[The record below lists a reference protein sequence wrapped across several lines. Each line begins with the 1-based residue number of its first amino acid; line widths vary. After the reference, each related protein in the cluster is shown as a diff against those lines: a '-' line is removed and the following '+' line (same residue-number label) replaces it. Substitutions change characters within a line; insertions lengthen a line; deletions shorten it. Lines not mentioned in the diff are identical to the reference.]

1 MNSFVYLVYFF
12 LFITF
17 VPNYVKC
24 FNISANDCA
33 PFDCGKFK
41 DLHYPFRKIGEPNF
55 CGHPGFSLDCQSDD
69 VQILFEEMSQRFR
82 ILDINPKGRTLKIA
96 RMDISDSICPEKFSN
111 TSLNSSI
118 FNYTEKDKMAA
129 LLYECDEGDFPFFIS
144 FPCTVNNISTS
155 SYFVMETE
163 LDSPIFPSCNVSVM
177 VPVMEKSFKTGF
189 MSQKLKVDD
198 VMEEGFEVG
207 WSSMG
212 EDKCE
217 DCILS
222 SGKCGFDFS
231 VNEFRCFCPDDNAYA
246 LSCPSNTISI
256 PQQPPPPPPQLVV
269 PTIDNIEPIE
279 PAPSETAGNSPR
291 KRDWLLKGGI
301 AVGAIFAGI
310 ILMGFVVFCY
320 QRRNKKTNAPPY
332 FLSRSISSNISSV
345 KDIEK
350 GSTYFGVHLF
360 SYEELVEATN
370 NFDSSKELGDGGF
383 GTVYYGK
390 LHDGREVAVK
400 RLYESNC
407 RRVEQF
413 MNEVTILASLRHPN
427 LVSLFGCT
435 SRHSHGLL
443 LVYEYIQ
450 NGTVADH
457 LHGQRAK
464 PGALAWPMRLK
475 IAIETA
481 CALAYLHASDIVHR
495 DVKTTNI
502 LLDSSFSVKVADF
515 GLSRL
520 FPTHVTH
527 VSTAPQGTPGYVDP
541 EYHQCYQLTSKSD
554 VYSFGVVLMELVS
567 SMPAVDIARHRHDI
581 NLSTMAI
588 NRIQNHTLHEIV
600 DPCLKFDTDIRVKQ
614 TITGVA
620 ELAFQCLQNEKDLRP
635 SMVDVLEELKAIQ
648 SRGYKTKNAKNDS
661 TEDDVGLLKCGPLT
675 LSPDT
680 VTISWSSSRNTTPN
694 ASG

>member
-1 MNSFVYLVYFF
+1 MDLLLKPLVLIIFLVVWSKTFHSYQGQQLQEEDDDKFAACSVPYECGGHIKELYFPF
-12 LFITF
+12 WGANRPSYCGYPDFKVSCDPQNRSVFKIKDIE
-17 VPNYVKC
+17 YIIY
-24 FNISANDCA
+24 NISHSNPNITVKAARLDLLEGPCSGKVNFANGSLSYQYDVPIYFPPEIENVTLFYGCQNSDNLEWFGENKFSCPDQINGSKTVYYANDSLLETVKPELGESEWESCKI
-33 PFDCGKFK
+33 FRVSVYK
-41 DLHYPFRKIGEPNF
+41 DALNESPA
-55 CGHPGFSLDCQSDD
+55 SLAGDAG
-69 VQILFEEMSQRFR
+69 QRF
-82 ILDINPKGRTLKIA
+82 
-96 RMDISDSICPEKFSN
+96 
-111 TSLNSSI
+111 
-118 FNYTEKDKMAA
+118 
-129 LLYECDEGDFPFFIS
+129 GDAW
-144 FPCTVNNISTS
+144 
-155 SYFVMETE
+155 
-163 LDSPIFPSCNVSVM
+163 
-177 VPVMEKSFKTGF
+177 KK
-189 MSQKLKVDD
+189 
-198 VMEEGFEVG
+198 GFEVVYPEYTLCKG
-207 WSSMG
+207 CMDSHG
-212 EDKCE
+212 R
-217 DCILS
+217 
-222 SGKCGFDFS
+222 CGFDKNAS
-231 VNEFRCFCPDDNAYA
+231 QYFRCFCPRGYK
-246 LSCPSNTISI
+246 
-256 PQQPPPPPPQLVV
+256 QQASYC
-269 PTIDNIEPIE
+269 ES
-279 PAPSETAGNSPR
+279 PA
-291 KRDWLLKGGI
+291 
-301 AVGAIFAGI
+301 AVAAVAGI
-310 ILMGFVVFCY
+310 ILMGLVFFLY
-320 QRRNKKTNAPPY
+320 QHRNKKRNAPSY

-350 GSTYFGVHLF
+350 GSTYFGVHVF
-360 SYEELVEATN
+360 TYEELVEATN

-383 GTVYYGK
+383 GTVYFGK

-413 MNEVTILASLRHPN
+413 MNEVNILASLRHPN

-443 LVYEYIQ
+443 LVYEYIP

-464 PGALAWPMRLK
+464 PGAVPWPIRLK

-481 CALAYLHASDIVHR
+481 CALTYLHASDIVHR

-600 DPCLKFDTDIRVKQ
+600 DPCLKFDTDSRVKQ
-614 TITGVA
+614 TIIAVA
-620 ELAFQCLQNEKDLRP
+620 ELAFQCLQNEKDMRP
-635 SMVDVLEELKAIQ
+635 SMADVLEELKAIQ
-648 SRGYKTKNAKNDS
+648 SRAYDTKNAKNDS
-661 TEDDVGLLKCGPLT
+661 TEDDAVLLNCGPLS

-680 VTISWSSSRNTTPN
+680 VTISWSSRNTTPS

>member
-1 MNSFVYLVYFF
+1 MMELLLKPLTIIIF
-12 LFITF
+12 LFCLTTF
-17 VPNYVKC
+17 SSTTHGEEEDEKFRECNRPYE
-24 FNISANDCA
+24 
-33 PFDCGKFK
+33 CGDIRNLF
-41 DLHYPFRKIGEPNF
+41 YPFWAKGLPSY
-55 CGHPGFSLDCQSDD
+55 CGHPGFEVSCRENQSF
-69 VQILFEEMSQRFR
+69 IMKNEIEYR
-82 ILDINPKGRTLKIA
+82 ILSLTH
-96 RMDISDSICPEKFSN
+96 SEDSINTLRVARVDLLKGPCSPQVRHAN
-111 TSLNSSI
+111 TSLNYH
-118 FNYTEKDKMAA
+118 F
-129 LLYECDEGDFPFFIS
+129 GFPIS
-144 FPCTVNNISTS
+144 FPPTVKNLTLFYCNDTDFEKIKPVPNHFSCHHDHHGKPVKVFYEDES
-155 SYFVMETE
+155 SLGHKEQRLHLWPGLCKVFRVPIVWNDD
-163 LDSPIFPSCNVSVM
+163 LDDEFMNHGDSS
-177 VPVMEKSFKTGF
+177 MEKVVGKA
-189 MSQKLKVDD
+189 LN
-198 VMEEGFEVG
+198 EGFEVNFP
-207 WSSMG
+207 
-212 EDKCE
+212 DFTVCQVCKK
-217 DCILS
+217 
-222 SGKCGFDFS
+222 SGGICGYTNTSIQF
-231 VNEFRCFCPDDNAYA
+231 FRCFCDRGVEHP
-246 LSCPSNTISI
+246 SCPHAHEKINFRVKSI
-256 PQQPPPPPPQLVV
+256 
-269 PTIDNIEPIE
+269 
-279 PAPSETAGNSPR
+279 
-291 KRDWLLKGGI
+291 I
-301 AVGAIFAGI
+301 AAVAAVAGI
-310 ILMGFVVFCY
+310 ILMGLVFFLY
-320 QRRNKKTNAPPY
+320 QHRNKKRNAPSY

-350 GSTYFGVHLF
+350 GSTYFGVHVF
-360 SYEELVEATN
+360 TYEELVEATN

-383 GTVYYGK
+383 GTVYFGK

-413 MNEVTILASLRHPN
+413 MNEVNILASLRHPN

-443 LVYEYIQ
+443 LVYEYIP

-464 PGALAWPMRLK
+464 PGAVPWPIRLK

-481 CALAYLHASDIVHR
+481 CALTYLHASDIVHR

-600 DPCLKFDTDIRVKQ
+600 DPCLKFDTDSRVKQ
-614 TITGVA
+614 TIIAVA
-620 ELAFQCLQNEKDLRP
+620 ELAFQCLQNEKDMRP
-635 SMVDVLEELKAIQ
+635 SMADVLEELKAIQ
-648 SRGYKTKNAKNDS
+648 SRAYDTKNAKNDS
-661 TEDDVGLLKCGPLT
+661 TEDDAVLLNCGPLS

-680 VTISWSSSRNTTPN
+680 VTISWSSRNTTPS

>member
-1 MNSFVYLVYFF
+1 MKLLLKPLVAVIF
-12 LFITF
+12 LVIWSSSLDSYQGQQLEKD
-17 VPNYVKC
+17 NG
-24 FNISANDCA
+24 N
-33 PFDCGKFK
+33 KFRACK
-41 DLHYPFRKIGEPNF
+41 LPYE
-55 CGHPGFSLDCQSDD
+55 CGHIKKL
-69 VQILFEEMSQRFR
+69 LFPFWGGNLPSYCGYPDFKVSCDPQNR
-82 ILDINPKGRTLKIA
+82 
-96 RMDISDSICPEKFSN
+96 
-111 TSLNSSI
+111 SI
-118 FNYTEKDKMAA
+118 FNIQDVKYILYSINSSNQNITVTAA
-129 LLYECDEGDFPFFIS
+129 RLDLLEGPCSGNVDIVSGNLTYRYDVPFYFPQEVENVTLLYGCDNSEAERLLKNRFLCPTPVKG
-144 FPCTVNNISTS
+144 STIVYYANDSVIESLRS
-155 SYFVMETE
+155 SSGEE
-163 LDSPIFPSCNVSVM
+163 LDSCESLRVSVYKDALNESLRSLGGSE
-177 VPVMEKSFKTGF
+177 EKILAIGEAWRK
-189 MSQKLKVDD
+189 
-198 VMEEGFEVG
+198 GFEVVY
-207 WSSMG
+207 S
-212 EDKCE
+212 ELTYCK
-217 DCILS
+217 DCMD
-222 SGKCGFDFS
+222 SGGICGYNDNSIEIFS
-231 VNEFRCFCPDDNAYA
+231 CFCPRHYTQRASYC
-246 LSCPSNTISI
+246 LHP
-256 PQQPPPPPPQLVV
+256 
-269 PTIDNIEPIE
+269 
-279 PAPSETAGNSPR
+279 G